1 MITTFEATGVIF
13 AIDRGLNEFV
23 EGFLG
28 AVDSFLVHHKLV
40 ETAILKSMIKKLL
53 VAGIQSIEGLVQ
65 S

>member
-13 AIDRGLNEFV
+13 AIGRGLNEFV

-28 AVDSFLVHHKLV
+28 TVDSFLVHHELV